1 MYSSP
6 GAHLRYA
13 NYQIG
18 TYLNISGYVVFLYS
32 RDRFRTMTNV
42 TGDSLGAGIV
52 YYLSKNELPPIHNEE
67 YGYELTTNP
76 NKRKSVPNGTD
87 TMTAV

>member
-1 MYSSP
+1 
-6 GAHLRYA
+6 
-13 NYQIG
+13 
-18 TYLNISGYVVFLYS
+18 
-32 RDRFRTMTNV
+32 MTNV

>member
-1 MYSSP
+1 MSLVP
-6 GAHLRYA
+6 HKCKYA
-13 NYQIG
+13 ILIMKLLSFFN
-18 TYLNISGYVVFLYS
+18 

-52 YYLSKNELPPIHNEE
+52 YYLSKNELPPLHTEE
-67 YGYELTTNP
+67 QEYEMHVTS

-87 TMTAV
+87 AMTAV